1 MIDCLLVPLNNMP
14 KSAIQR
20 FQIMLAQAGARA
32 AMLCCLLAAGCA
44 VTPEAAYAPQAVRPA
59 ACEGDVE
66 LGGRFSVRYT
76 QDGREEALHGGF
88 AWRQIGKRTDV
99 ALLSPVGQTMAT
111 IEVTPK
117 GAALTEA
124 GKLPRRA
131 LDVDALAAAELGW
144 PLPVAGLKEWLRGCA
159 LDASGRRFI
168 ASPRH
173 DSVTTHNGWRI
184 RYVSWQES
192 AAGLLPRRIDLER
205 GEVSLRLVVDQP
217 SP

>member
-1 MIDCLLVPLNNMP
+1 MNDMP
-14 KSAIQR
+14 KSAIR
-20 FQIMLAQAGARA
+20 FCRALLARTGARA

-44 VTPEAAYAPQAVRPA
+44 VTPEAARAPQAVRPA
-59 ACEGDVE
+59 TCEGDIE

-88 AWRQIGKRTDV
+88 AWRQIGERIDV

-124 GKLPRRA
+124 GKPPRRA
-131 LDVDALAAAELGW
+131 LDADALAATELGW

-159 LDASGRRFI
+159 LDASGRRFV
-168 ASPRH
+168 ASPQD

-184 RYVSWQES
+184 RYVSWLES

-205 GEVSLRLVVDQP
+205 GEVNLRLVIDRP
-217 SP
+217 LP